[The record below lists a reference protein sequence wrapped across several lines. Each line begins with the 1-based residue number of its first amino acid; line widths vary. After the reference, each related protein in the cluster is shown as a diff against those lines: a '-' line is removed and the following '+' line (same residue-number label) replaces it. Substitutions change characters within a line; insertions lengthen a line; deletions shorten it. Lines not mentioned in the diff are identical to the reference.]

1 MNSKPTLVKSELA
14 GQVAVVTGGGRGIG
28 RSIAATVS
36 AAGMATA
43 VLARTA
49 SEIEETART
58 IEQSGGRARPFVTDV
73 ADAAA
78 VRRAITEIERTF
90 GCVGL
95 LINNA
100 AIPGPIGPFCETDV
114 EQWWRTLDINLRGVM
129 LCSRAVLPGM
139 IARRKGRIINIGSSA
154 LPIPYFSAYATS
166 KAALVRFTETVAA
179 EVKPHG
185 VSMFAMGP
193 GTVRTSMAEHSL
205 RSSDGRKWLPWFK
218 QIFDQ
223 GLDVPAERPSRLVLE
238 LASGRADSLSGRFL
252 SIWDDLDSLLRNL
265 KQIEERNL
273 YSLRIQTLDGGG
285 VGSALSAI
293 RAAAESPVDWEPQND
308 VGIR

>member
-1 MNSKPTLVKSELA
+1 MNSKATPINSELA

-28 RSIAATVS
+28 RAIATTLS
-36 AAGMATA
+36 AAGMTTA
-43 VLARTA
+43 ILARSA

-58 IEQSGGRARPFVTDV
+58 IEQSGGRARPFVTD
-73 ADAAA
+73 AAA
-78 VRRAITEIERTF
+78 IRKAITEIERAF
-90 GCVGL
+90 GCVSL

-114 EQWWRTLDINLRGVM
+114 EQWWRSLDINLRGVM

-139 IARRKGRIINIGSSA
+139 IARRNGRIINMGSSA
-154 LPIPYFSAYATS
+154 LPIAYFSAYATS

-205 RSSDGRKWLPWFK
+205 CSSDGQKWLPWFK
-218 QIFDQ
+218 RIFDQ

-238 LASGRADSLSGRFL
+238 LASGRADILSGRFL
-252 SIWDDLDSLLRNL
+252 SIWDDLDSLLRNV

-285 VGSALSAI
+285 VSSALSAI
-293 RAAAESPVDWEPQND
+293 RADAERAVDSEPQK
-308 VGIR
+308 